1 MVVNRLIKLIKS
13 SILIM
18 LLVFIA
24 ISTADEMPVLL
35 IDQGSSPPTNPTAN
49 ANIDIL
55 TNVAGSDGYATINT
69 PTFLPTGLKLN
80 NHYPLQDNVS
90 DFLIFDLPI
99 FGKVE
104 ENLNDYNADNGTITL
119 TSAWGG
125 EQKEYLVSYSGF
137 SQLHFDVYGIEE
149 DSRGKRIVAT
159 WENNPVSHDC
169 TAVPEP
175 TTFLL
180 LGVGI
185 LSLGIYCLYG
195 RRRSG
200 NKEESN

>member
-1 MVVNRLIKLIKS
+1 MVGNRLIKLIKR

-24 ISTADEMPVLL
+24 VSTADEMPVLL

-55 TNVAGSDGYATINT
+55 TNVAGSDGYSTINT
-69 PTFLPTGLKLN
+69 TTFLPTGLNLN

-104 ENLNDYNADNGTITL
+104 ENLNDYNADNGTITP
-119 TSAWGG
+119 TSSRG

-137 SQLHFDVYGIEE
+137 SQLHFDVYGIGE
-149 DSRGKRIVAT
+149 DSRGNGKKIVAT
-159 WENNPVSHDC
+159 WDWENNPVSHDC

-185 LSLGIYCLYG
+185 LSLGIWFIWQKKI
-195 RRRSG
+195 R
-200 NKEESN
+200 K

>member
-1 MVVNRLIKLIKS
+1 MVVNRLIKR

-24 ISTADEMPVLL
+24 VSIADEMPVLL

-55 TNVAGSDGYATINT
+55 TNVAGSDGYSTINI
-69 PTFLPTGLKLN
+69 PTFLPTGLNLN

-90 DFLIFDLPI
+90 DFLIFDL
-99 FGKVE
+99 FSFEKVE
-104 ENLNDYNADNGTITL
+104 RNLSDYNADNGTITSTL
-119 TSAWGG
+119 AWG
-125 EQKEYLVSYSGF
+125 EQKEYSVSYSGF
-137 SQLHFDVYGIEE
+137 SQLHFDVYGIGE
-149 DSRGKRIVAT
+149 DSRGNGKKIVAT
-159 WENNPVSHDC
+159 WDWENNPGSHDC

-185 LSLGIYCLYG
+185 LSLGIWFIWQKKI
-195 RRRSG
+195 R
-200 NKEESN
+200 K

>member
-1 MVVNRLIKLIKS
+1 MVGNRLIKLIKR

-24 ISTADEMPVLL
+24 VSTADEMPVLL

-55 TNVAGSDGYATINT
+55 TNVAGSDGYSTINT
-69 PTFLPTGLKLN
+69 TTFLPTGLNLN

-104 ENLNDYNADNGTITL
+104 ENLNAYNADNGTITP
-119 TSAWGG
+119 TSSRG

-137 SQLHFDVYGIEE
+137 PQLHFDVYGIGE
-149 DSRGKRIVAT
+149 DSRGNGKKIVAT
-159 WENNPVSHDC
+159 WDWENNPVSHDC

-185 LSLGIYCLYG
+185 LSLGIWFIWQKKI
-195 RRRSG
+195 R
-200 NKEESN
+200 K